1 MKRVRDIIN
10 LREEEPSGPAS
21 FTDASGDTGPYA
33 DNQDGEI
40 TGGGRVQ
47 NYPVSAANVRWI
59 REQGGAFSFGF
70 LGGHTLE
77 NLTLELLGT
86 DLSAELIKSSKTEY
100 DALFAQQGVEQDAWS
115 DYFTNVWTP
124 AYNAMK
130 AQVAALESVGDY
142 QGALNVLNAWNFGPQ
157 ETELARLERVY
168 QATNQQ
174 HVSLLS
180 RMSDYIMSGKI
191 NDPDPFELDHPEIA
205 YQKKKREELEKNIET
220 SLEQLAKDNEEL
232 KSEGA
237 KRNILA
243 IVDLGFDIAT
253 AIAILNVFAGPADEL
268 SLQAIKQ
275 GVRKFFTK
283 GATKT
288 ATKTGFGKGIKQTV
302 ADKADDVLTDL
313 AVNRSKYG
321 NVADDIA
328 KQLDD
333 AMYSGDTQQVQ
344 KILQQADD
352 LVTGRGT
359 TWTSKTGGSTATKP
373 KPTTTKPKSTTTKP
387 KPKSDKWKSEPLG
400 DGSGVGSRGNYDQ
413 FGRKI
418 NPATGKPLSNSH
430 KPEGKVLSETK
441 NRKRIFRDLKK
452 PVEVPELPKKYKM
465 NFAGKYSS
473 QNTPDKTSS
482 QISDALVASGNAKGQ
497 RWKQK
502 DKEWQGYETTE
513 RMNVVYDKVGHGDH
527 YWNKL
532 VDGNSRKKKDRELQ
546 EKLNIIAHE
555 KALVQ
560 ENPNYKTPFNQSLDE
575 QETLSVDNDPLFKKV
590 SKHMK
595 KEIDYPD
602 KPSKNGYPND
612 PPPEMVNGY
621 HPDLVVGKKV
631 SNYYN
636 RLGPSSAKAM
646 PPTGNPHIDKKVRA
660 AAKKPK

>member
-70 LGGHTLE
+70 LGTHTLE

-86 DLSAELIKSSKTEY
+86 DLSATLIKSSKTEY
-100 DALFAQQGVEQDAWS
+100 DALVAQQGEEQDAWS
-115 DYFTNVWTP
+115 DYFTDVWTP
-124 AYNAMK
+124 AYNAMS
-130 AQVAALESVGDY
+130 AEVAALSAAGNY
-142 QGALNVLNAWNFGPQ
+142 QAALNVLNAWNVGPQ
-157 ETELARLERVY
+157 ETELARLQRVY
-168 QATNQQ
+168 EATNQK

-180 RMSDYIMSGKI
+180 RMADYIMNGKI

-205 YQKKKREELEKNIET
+205 YQKKKREELEKNIED
-220 SLEQLAKDNEEL
+220 SLKQLEIDDKKL
-232 KSEGA
+232 KGEAA

-253 AIAILNVFAGPADEL
+253 AIAILSVFDGPAGEL
-268 SLQAIKQ
+268 SLQAAKQ
-275 GVRKFFTK
+275 AVRQFFTK

-288 ATKTGFGKGIKQTV
+288 AAKTAIKTGPSKTVTKKGADFGKRMRKQM
-302 ADKADDVLTDL
+302 AQD
-313 AVNRSKYG
+313 Y
-321 NVADDIA
+321 
-328 KQLDD
+328 
-333 AMYSGDTQQVQ
+333 
-344 KILQQADD
+344 
-352 LVTGRGT
+352 GT
-359 TWTSKTGGSTATKP
+359 TVSKQGGKVIKTRPSYKDTKLGGNTSLLNSYKP
-373 KPTTTKPKSTTTKP
+373 QG
-387 KPKSDKWKSEPLG
+387 E
-400 DGSGVGSRGNYDQ
+400 
-413 FGRKI
+413 
-418 NPATGKPLSNSH
+418 
-430 KPEGKVLSETK
+430 VLSETK

-513 RMNVVYDKVGHGDH
+513 RMNVVYDKVGHGDQ
-527 YWNKL
+527 YWNNL

-560 ENPNYKTPFNQSLDE
+560 ENPNYKTPFNKSLDE
-575 QETLSVDNDPLFKKV
+575 QETLSVDNDSLFKKV
-590 SKHMK
+590 SKHIK

>member
-70 LGGHTLE
+70 LGTHTLE

-86 DLSAELIKSSKTEY
+86 DLSATLIKSSKTEY
-100 DALFAQQGVEQDAWS
+100 DALVAQQGEEQDAWS
-115 DYFTNVWTP
+115 DYFTDVWTP
-124 AYNAMK
+124 AYNAMS
-130 AQVAALESVGDY
+130 AEVAALSAAGNY
-142 QGALNVLNAWNFGPQ
+142 QAALNVLNAWNVGPQ
-157 ETELARLERVY
+157 ETELARLQRVY
-168 QATNQQ
+168 EATNQK

-180 RMSDYIMSGKI
+180 RMADYIMNGKI

-205 YQKKKREELEKNIET
+205 YQKKKREELEKNIED
-220 SLEQLAKDNEEL
+220 SLKQLEIDDKKL
-232 KSEGA
+232 KGEAA

-253 AIAILNVFAGPADEL
+253 AIAILSVFDGPAGEL
-268 SLQAIKQ
+268 SLQAAKQ
-275 GVRKFFTK
+275 AVRQFFTK

-288 ATKTGFGKGIKQTV
+288 ATKT
-302 ADKADDVLTDL
+302 
-313 AVNRSKYG
+313 AVKT
-321 NVADDIA
+321 AA
-328 KQLDD
+328 KPFQN
-333 AMYSGDTQQVQ
+333 AS
-344 KILQQADD
+344 DD
-352 LVTGRGT
+352 LIRAITSPKTLSRATDATRNAPKGFKYDVVIDVKVGGT
-359 TWTSKTGGSTATKP
+359 TQRVNAADILKYKGF
-373 KPTTTKPKSTTTKP
+373 
-387 KPKSDKWKSEPLG
+387 
-400 DGSGVGSRGNYDQ
+400 Q
-413 FGRKI
+413 I
-418 NPATGKPLSNSH
+418 NSH
-430 KPEGKVLSETK
+430 KPEGEVLSETE

-513 RMNVVYDKVGHGDH
+513 RMNVVYDKVGHGDQ
-527 YWNKL
+527 YWNNL

-560 ENPNYKTPFNQSLDE
+560 ENPNYKTPFNKSLDE
-575 QETLSVDNDPLFKKV
+575 QETLSVDNDSLFKKV
-590 SKHMK
+590 SKHIK

>member
-1 MKRVRDIIN
+1 N
-10 LREEEPSGPAS
+10 L
-21 FTDASGDTGPYA
+21 
-33 DNQDGEI
+33 Q
-40 TGGGRVQ
+40 
-47 NYPVSAANVRWI
+47 
-59 REQGGAFSFGF
+59 
-70 LGGHTLE
+70 
-77 NLTLELLGT
+77 
-86 DLSAELIKSSKTEY
+86 
-100 DALFAQQGVEQDAWS
+100 
-115 DYFTNVWTP
+115 
-124 AYNAMK
+124 
-130 AQVAALESVGDY
+130 
-142 QGALNVLNAWNFGPQ
+142 NAWGVGPQ
-157 ETELARLERVY
+157 ETELARLQRVY
-168 QATNQQ
+168 EATNQK

-205 YQKKKREELEKNIET
+205 YQKKKREELERNIED
-220 SLEQLAKDNEEL
+220 SLKQLEIDDKKL
-232 KSEGA
+232 KGETA

-243 IVDLGFDIAT
+243 IVDLGFDVAT
-253 AIAILNVFAGPADEL
+253 AIAVLSVFDGPAGEL
-268 SLQAIKQ
+268 SLQAAKQ
-275 GVRKFFTK
+275 AVRQFFTK

-288 ATKTGFGKGIKQTV
+288 ATKTATRTGFGKGIKQTV

-333 AMYSGDTQQVQ
+333 VMYSGDTQQVQ
-344 KILQQADD
+344 KILQKADD

-373 KPTTTKPKSTTTKP
+373 KPTTPKP
-387 KPKSDKWKSEPLG
+387 KPYKVDPKKYDPKNNPAY
-400 DGSGVGSRGNYDQ
+400 GSRRGTRILDNSY
-413 FGRKI
+413 
-418 NPATGKPLSNSH
+418 KPQG
-430 KPEGKVLSETK
+430 EVLSETK

-513 RMNVVYDKVGHGDH
+513 RMNVVYDKVGHGDQ
-527 YWNKL
+527 YWNTL

-555 KALVQ
+555 KALMQ

-575 QETLSVDNDPLFKKV
+575 
-590 SKHMK
+590 
-595 KEIDYPD
+595 
-602 KPSKNGYPND
+602 
-612 PPPEMVNGY
+612 
-621 HPDLVVGKKV
+621 
-631 SNYYN
+631 
-636 RLGPSSAKAM
+636 
-646 PPTGNPHIDKKVRA
+646 
-660 AAKKPK
+660 